1 MTAPLSSSD
10 LIALFRK
17 YRDELAAIAR
27 PIRRQYFRMARAGDG
42 TTFGDVEGETLYVL
56 VREFRPTLLFEIS
69 PNAGYSTNYL
79 LAALTQNAHGMLHSF
94 ELETTM
100 RGLPTEQLIR
110 GNQAPEWDQGRLTL
124 HLGDARDT
132 TPKVA
137 GEVDFALIDS
147 CHEAW
152 FAEWYTRE
160 IFPRLA
166 GHTVVQD
173 IAFHDRLEPSGE
185 AAFLWPYLQERN
197 APLVSIGAVER
208 ELARLGIREGFAERR
223 PLECN
228 SLLLHFPLTA
238 TVEEGTRFQLAGSA
252 EETLSVSRAKLGE
265 SPLDEAGRSEIDR
278 LLNVAGSRLLGNA
291 HRNNRHRLASQIAE
305 GFEQL
310 GDADEAA
317 RHLQRALAFALQG
330 DLQQRRKALREVAAY
345 ARTRQLWRLWL
356 SARLLSILNS

>member
-27 PIRRQYFRMARAGDG
+27 PIRHQYFRMAHAGDG
-42 TTFGDVEGETLYVL
+42 ATFGDVEGETLYVL

-79 LAALTQNAHGMLHSF
+79 LAALTKNAHGMLHSF

-110 GNQAPEWDQGRLTL
+110 GNQAPEWDQSRLTL
-124 HLGDARDT
+124 HLGDARET
-132 TPKVA
+132 TPKIA
-137 GEVDFALIDS
+137 GTVDFALIDS

-173 IAFHDRLEPSGE
+173 IVFHDRLEPSGE
-185 AAFLWPYLQERN
+185 AAFLWPYLQERRV
-197 APLVSIGAVER
+197 PLVSIGAVER
-208 ELARLGIREGFAERR
+208 ELAQLGVREGFAERR

-238 TVEEGTRFQLAGSA
+238 AAEESTPFRPAGSVEDVLA
-252 EETLSVSRAKLGE
+252 ASRAQLGAG
-265 SPLDEAGRSEIDR
+265 SPDDAGRLEIDR
-278 LLNVAGSRLLGNA
+278 LLNVASSRLLENP
-291 HRNNRHRLASQIAE
+291 HRNNRHRLAWQVAE
-305 GFEQL
+305 GFQQI
-310 GDADEAA
+310 GDVDEAA
-317 RHLQRALAFALQG
+317 RHLQRALAFAVQG
-330 DLQQRRKALREVAAY
+330 DLQQRRKALREFIAY
-345 ARTRQLWRLWL
+345 GRMRRLWRLWL
-356 SARLLSILNS
+356 TARLLTLLNS